1 MANMEFVKGVEKLAF
16 WGVKGTS
23 TTTYHRM
30 KGFDDLSKSMNPNEY
45 ARKYV
50 DEEFERTDVTRY
62 APSIAFSLDQ
72 IKDDAVHDDIA
83 KLSEDEVVGSAAVR
97 EIVIVDF
104 TQAGTPTGTFK
115 AVKREFSVIMDS
127 ESPVEELYKY
137 TGNLKANGEVVKGT
151 ATSTDEWQTL
161 TFTAEGE

>member
-16 WGVKGTS
+16 WGVKGESATV
-23 TTTYHRM
+23 YHRM

-45 ARKYV
+45 SRKYV

-62 APSIAFSLDQ
+62 APSISFSLDQ
-72 IKDDAVHDDIA
+72 IKDDAIHDDIA
-83 KLSEDEVVGSAAVR
+83 ALAEDEVVGSAAVR

-104 TQAGTPTGTFK
+104 TQAGTSTGSFK

-127 ESPVEELYKY
+127 ESPNEELYKY
-137 TGNLKANGEVVKGT
+137 TGSLKANGEIVKGT

-161 TFTAEGE
+161 TFTAAGE